1 DWVGPGAVWEP
12 HEAADAHP
20 ANLRDGWG
28 YFRVIGFDAV
38 RTPDPFKY
46 FNKRGPTE
54 LIRRRELPLS
64 VLPSTVWVNTL
75 FGDMTAKQMDA
86 LLKAHRYGYYTSPR
100 EVTTENIARSLGVSR
115 STYEEHLRKA
125 ENRIVGNLI
134 PYLQLF
140 AVGEKKPEKMPLKE
154 TPV

>member
-1 DWVGPGAVWEP
+1 
-12 HEAADAHP
+12 
-20 ANLRDGWG
+20 
-28 YFRVIGFDAV
+28 
-38 RTPDPFKY
+38 
-46 FNKRGPTE
+46 
-54 LIRRRELPLS
+54 
-64 VLPSTVWVNTL
+64 
-75 FGDMTAKQMDA
+75 MTSKQMDA

-140 AVGEKKPEKMPLKE
+140 AVGEKKPEKMLLKE
-154 TPV
+154 TPIEPTVES